1 MKEDKMVGWHYQL
14 NRHEFEQAPEVGDG
28 QGSLVCCSPWGRKE
42 SDPTRQL
49 NNNNTT
55 VSNLLL
61 RVSHPFLFSPLLA
74 TQEVL
79 LAVANTQTNSGHTS
93 HLKYHVINTHFPQLF
108 VGKDQ
113 GLSLFSSRFLRTTV
127 TQDLYI

>member
-28 QGSLVCCSPWGRKE
+28 QGSLACCSPWGRKE

-61 RVSHPFLFSPLLA
+61 RVSHSFLFSPLLA

-79 LAVANTQTNSGHTS
+79 LAVANTQTHSGHTS
-93 HLKYHVINTHFPQLF
+93 QLKYHVINTHFPQLF

-113 GLSLFSSRFLRTTV
+113 GLSLFSSRFLRTTI
-127 TQDLYI
+127 TQNLYI